1 MEDKQK
7 SGTTAPAARGMKGL
21 APDIEAAPSPRHA
34 RLESELAGLLAT
46 AERQEG
52 AVLQLR
58 EAIRLA
64 GAGGRPV
71 DSGLLEMLEEETR
84 SLAKTWTAASE
95 VYGELGRWEEG
106 AAWARR
112 VRDLAWDEES
122 RADATLML
130 AVMLERSDWPAEALQ
145 AFQWALAHGLG
156 DPRLVAGA
164 SIGAADCLL
173 ALDRPREAEAFCHA
187 ALAAEP
193 DNSTALFALVRCL
206 IRQGEWEAAARCL
219 VGACDREVPGASL
232 MLYGLMDHV
241 QSLPGWNV
249 FMPELKA
256 LFDDFRARAAERAR
270 TTPPDA

>member
-1 MEDKQK
+1 MEDEQK
-7 SGTTAPAARGMKGL
+7 PHPAMPAAPGVRRP
-21 APDIEAAPSPRHA
+21 APDSGAARSPRHA
-34 RLESELAGLLAT
+34 RLESELAGLLGT

-71 DSGLLEMLEEETR
+71 DPGLLEMLEEETR
-84 SLAKTWTAASE
+84 SLAKTWTATSE
-95 VYGELGRWEEG
+95 VFGELGRWGEG

-130 AVMLERSDWPAEALQ
+130 AVMLERSDWPEEALQ
-145 AFQWALAHGLG
+145 AFRSALDHGLD

-173 ALDRPREAEAFCHA
+173 ALDRPREAEAYCHA
-187 ALAAEP
+187 ALAVDP
-193 DNSTALFALVRCL
+193 DGSTALFALVRCL
-206 IRQGEWEAAARCL
+206 VRQGEWEAAARCL
-219 VGACDREVPGASL
+219 VGACDRDVPGAPL

-241 QSLPGWNV
+241 QSLPDWDV
-249 FMPELKA
+249 YMPELKA
-256 LFDDFRARAAERAR
+256 LFDDFRARVAARANAIR
-270 TTPPDA
+270 PDA